1 MGIEIQVNSLE
12 EMCDLMCDNKLP
24 DNTKMTIEQAKL
36 QLNDLL
42 EYCAE
47 SGKEWENDKQALQV
61 AIRSIEAL
69 GTIRKEIVSLID
81 FNMNGDYISEAGQ
94 GMQDCLEIIDKTLE
108 GVYKDDNN

>member
-1 MGIEIQVNSLE
+1 MGKEIQVNSLE

-47 SGKEWENDKQALQV
+47 SGEEWEKDVEALKM
-61 AIRSIEAL
+61 AIEAL
-69 GTIRKEIVSLID
+69 EQEPCG
-81 FNMNGDYISEAGQ
+81 EAITRILRRMWNCRGKHTAS
-94 GMQDCLEIIDKTLE
+94 IDKVKMEQIIRDELQNR
-108 GVYKDDNN
+108 K